1 MYKLALILKYLR
13 RKLGPMFAALAVML
27 CTAMVIIVISVMGGF
42 LDMLRDSAKQLTGDV
57 SVISQSLTGFA
68 YYEDLSRRLE
78 ALPEVEAVTSVV
90 NAFGM
95 VNLYGQ
101 TKGVNLLGIDP
112 ESFTRI
118 VPYEKTLQWT
128 GEDILNSFGPVT
140 VDRDGLPPPP
150 DLHKMG
156 MTFRPTGANDEQ
168 DNSGGGPPGVPPG
181 VVIGIEVN
189 PWHVRDE
196 NGRYSFDNAAIGQ
209 EATLTVLPLTE
220 RGAPAEVGPT
230 YAKAVVVN
238 EFKSGLYDIDKAQV
252 YLRFDVLQ
260 KLLGMDRR
268 EGDVFD
274 PQTGEKLA
282 GKSVK
287 PARVSEV
294 VVKGAPGYTLAR
306 VDQAV
311 RGQVAEFIEA
321 HPDQFPPA
329 VRTWEQRHAHLIGA
343 VQNEKGMVTFLF
355 VIISIVAVVMV
366 ATTFYMT
373 VLEKT
378 RDIGVLRAVG
388 ASQTGIIGM
397 FLGYGLAVGALG
409 AFSGLLLAI
418 VIVTRL
424 NEIQFW
430 LAHYLG
436 VTAHFAWCA
445 VGLGLLGGIV
455 GGAVGFRR
463 HRFLW
468 FALIYAGVSAMIG
481 LAGAWIVLLA
491 RPELAPTLNA
501 MIRFEMWNPQLY
513 FFDRIPARIAL
524 SEAGPIVIGA
534 ILASVVGA
542 LIPAIIAAE
551 LDPVEALRYE

>member
-68 YYEDLSRRLE
+68 YYEDLTQRLE
-78 ALPEVEAVTSVV
+78 SLPEVEAVTSVV

-95 VNLYGQ
+95 INLYGQ
-101 TKGVNLLGIDP
+101 TKGVNLMGIDP
-112 ESFTRI
+112 ASFTRI

-140 VDRDGLPPPP
+140 VGRDDLPPPP

-156 MTFRPTGANDEQ
+156 MTFSPTSGNGSGEH
-168 DNSGGGPPGVPPG
+168 SGGGGPPG

-189 PWHVRDE
+189 PWHTRDE
-196 NGRYSFDNAAIGQ
+196 NGQYDFDNAAIGQ

-230 YAKAVVVN
+230 YAKAIVVN

-274 PQTGEKLA
+274 PETGDKLP

-294 VVKGAPGYTLAR
+294 VVKGAPGYTLNQ
-306 VDQAV
+306 VDRAV
-311 RGQVAEFIEA
+311 RGQVAKFIEA

-455 GGAVGFRR
+455 GGVIGFRR
-463 HRFLW
+463 HKFIR
-468 FALIYAGVSAMIG
+468 FALIFAGIAAAVG

-491 RPELAPTLNA
+491 KPELGPTLNS

-513 FFDRIPARIAL
+513 FFDRIPARISV

>member
-1 MYKLALILKYLR
+1 
-13 RKLGPMFAALAVML
+13 MFAALAVML

-68 YYEDLSRRLE
+68 YYEDLTQRLE

-95 VNLYGQ
+95 INLYGQ

-112 ESFTRI
+112 ESFTCI
-118 VPYEKTLQWT
+118 VPYEKTLQWS

-140 VDRDGLPPPP
+140 VDRDDLPPPP
-150 DLHKMG
+150 DLHRMG
-156 MTFRPTGANDEQ
+156 MTFSPTSGEITAND
-168 DNSGGGPPGVPPG
+168 PPG

-260 KLLGMDRR
+260 KLLGMQRSENPAR
-268 EGDVFD
+268 D
-274 PQTGEKLA
+274 PETGELVP
-282 GKSVK
+282 GKMSVK

-294 VVKGAPGYTLAR
+294 VVKGAPGYTLAQ
-306 VDQAV
+306 VDKAV
-311 RGQVAEFIEA
+311 RGQVAKFIEA

-329 VRTWEQRHAHLIGA
+329 VRTWEERHAHLIGA

-445 VGLGLLGGIV
+445 MGLGLIGGIV
-455 GGAVGFRR
+455 GGVIGFRK
-463 HRFLW
+463 HRFLR
-468 FALIYAGVSAMIG
+468 FALVFAGISAVVG
-481 LAGAWIVLLA
+481 LAAAWVVLLIK
-491 RPELAPTLNA
+491 PELAPTLNS

-513 FFDRIPARIAL
+513 FFDRIPARIAVW
-524 SEAGPIVIGA
+524 EAGPIVLGA